1 MTEIRGPIQLPARR
15 EDIELH
21 TLDGLTLVGELAE
34 PLSSEPVATLVT
46 LHPLPTAGGHYA
58 LSFPFT
64 RWLFPLLLFF
74 TGLHTYWLCDPGK
87 ADDRAEPEFWI
98 WYAICVLGTVLCGF
112 IPWWLR
118 DNFEKRAMF
127 AMAVVPIDPVAVR
140 VAASLFGEPSA
151 KDQKRCSTVDYPLV
165 HFRQLR

>member
-1 MTEIRGPIQLPARR
+1 MFHRKVHRRLLEWAAPRPGQLARGL
-15 EDIELH
+15 
-21 TLDGLTLVGELAE
+21 
-34 PLSSEPVATLVT
+34 LSY
-46 LHPLPTAGGHYA
+46 PLPTAGGHYA

-151 KDQKRCSTVDYPLV
+151 KDQKRCSTFDYPLV